1 MLNNYTVKI
10 EDFKLSIF
18 TKKRMAIAAIITL
31 SAACV
36 ALFAALAMTSMA
48 FERYRVETV
57 NAVAEVEVV
66 EEKLVE
72 LEEKTIDI
80 DVFKEYSQQYS
91 VSGEFLQRFFQD
103 EIVYR
108 TADGVVYAPIDE
120 TLPKSKLD
128 FNNLVVEPDSIKYVE
143 NGVDTG
149 IKGIDVSKHQGNI
162 DWVKVKND
170 GVEFAIIRL
179 GYRGYEV
186 GNVLIDEKFHQN
198 MRGAIAAGVK
208 VGVYFYSQA
217 ITVQEALDEAAFVL
231 ENIKNYDITYP
242 VVFDMEE
249 VTEDTARMNGLT
261 TAQRTDFT
269 IAFCDE
275 VEKAGYTPM
284 IYGGIKWL
292 VEMVDMSRLVKY
304 DKWFA
309 QFYKTPFFPYD
320 LQMWQYTSSG
330 KVDGIAGNVDIN
342 IGFKDYSAQ

>member
-1 MLNNYTVKI
+1 M
-10 EDFKLSIF
+10 SIF

-149 IKGIDVSKHQGNI
+149 TKGIDVSKHQGNI

-249 VTEDTARMNGLT
+249 VTEDIARMNGLT

>member
-1 MLNNYTVKI
+1 M
-10 EDFKLSIF
+10 SIF

-149 IKGIDVSKHQGNI
+149 TKGIDVSKHQGNI

>member
-1 MLNNYTVKI
+1 M
-10 EDFKLSIF
+10 SIF

-249 VTEDTARMNGLT
+249 VTEDIARMNGLT

-292 VEMVDMSRLVKY
+292 VEMVDISRLVKY

>member
-1 MLNNYTVKI
+1 M
-10 EDFKLSIF
+10 SIF

-249 VTEDTARMNGLT
+249 VTEDIARMNGLT

>member
-1 MLNNYTVKI
+1 M
-10 EDFKLSIF
+10 SIF